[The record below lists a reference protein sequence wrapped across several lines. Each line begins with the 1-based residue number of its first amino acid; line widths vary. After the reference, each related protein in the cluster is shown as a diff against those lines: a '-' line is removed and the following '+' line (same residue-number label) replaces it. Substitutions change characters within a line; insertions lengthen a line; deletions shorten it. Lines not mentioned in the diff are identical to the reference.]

1 MARCPD
7 MPVHAA
13 LRLTGTPHS
22 LCICR
27 SVFFSF
33 KDSRQSFE
41 ALLIP
46 FTVENRPV
54 VTVWVVTHNEEHKFD
69 QEDERIIRTLAQFA
83 AAGWQLWQAQ
93 GTAES
98 ATASAREL
106 TKDLAAA
113 NETLQVQVDSRM
125 RAEQSCNS

>member
-1 MARCPD
+1 LPERFFP
-7 MPVHAA
+7 A
-13 LRLTGTPHS
+13 LKIEPP
-22 LCICR
+22 I
-27 SVFFSF
+27 V
-33 KDSRQSFE
+33 E

-46 FTVENRPV
+46 FTVENKPV
-54 VTVWVVTHNEEHKFD
+54 GTVWVVAHNEDRKFD

-106 TKDLAAA
+106 TK
-113 NETLQVQVDSRM
+113 
-125 RAEQSCNS
+125 